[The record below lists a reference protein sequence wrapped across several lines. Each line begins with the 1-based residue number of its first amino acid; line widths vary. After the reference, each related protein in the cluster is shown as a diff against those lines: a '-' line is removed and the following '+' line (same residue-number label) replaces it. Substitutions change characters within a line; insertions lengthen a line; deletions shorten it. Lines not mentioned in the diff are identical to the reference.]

1 MPEFYGAKV
10 TIDLLELG
18 NTLDEAITEV
28 NKFLDW
34 CDKAS
39 SKEGFTYETTDYE
52 ITVDTKSAVQWSN
65 DHVQEEE
72 QDV

>member
-10 TIDLLELG
+10 TIDLIELG
-18 NTLDEAITEV
+18 NTLDEAVKEV

-39 SKEGFTYETTDYE
+39 SNEGFTYETTDYE